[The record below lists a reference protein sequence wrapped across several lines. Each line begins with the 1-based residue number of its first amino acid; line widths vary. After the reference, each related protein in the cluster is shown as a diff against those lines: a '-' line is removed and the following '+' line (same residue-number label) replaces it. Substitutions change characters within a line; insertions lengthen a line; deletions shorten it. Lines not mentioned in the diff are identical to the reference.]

1 MRRLLVAGN
10 WKMYTDPAGAG
21 YLASRL
27 KASLGSCGWAD
38 IAIFPPFTSLA
49 AAVDAVRGSGIAVG
63 GQDLFWENEGAYTGE
78 ISPSM
83 LIKAGCTMALIGHSE
98 RRAHFH
104 ETDSVINRKIKAA
117 LGAGLH
123 PILCVGETL
132 EQRESGITEQVIEK
146 QLIADLDGID
156 EVGPIAIAYEPV
168 WAIGTGKNATPEQ
181 ASDVHKF
188 IRQLI
193 GRKRGEKAAAGIR
206 ILYGGSVKPDN
217 AGALAEKE
225 DIDGFLVG
233 GASLKADS
241 FEAIARC
248 LIIKGNRG

>member
-10 WKMYTDPAGAG
+10 WKMYTDPSGAADLAQKLRAG
-21 YLASRL
+21 
-27 KASLGSCGWAD
+27 LGNCDWAN

-49 AAVDAVRGSGIAVG
+49 AVVEIVRGTGIAVG
-63 GQDLFWENEGAYTGE
+63 GQDLYWENEGAFTGE

-83 LIKAGCTMALIGHSE
+83 LIRAGCTMALVGHSE
-98 RRAHFH
+98 RRAYFN
-104 ETDSVINRKIKAA
+104 ESDIMLNKKIKAA
-117 LGAGLH
+117 IHAGLH

-132 EQRESGITEQVIEK
+132 EQRESGIAERIIEK
-146 QLIADLDGID
+146 QLLSGLDGIED
-156 EVGPIAIAYEPV
+156 IGPIAIAYEPV

-188 IRQLI
+188 IRQLVAKKWK
-193 GRKRGEKAAAGIR
+193 GNAAAAIR

-217 AGALAEKE
+217 AGLLAAKE

-241 FEAIARC
+241 FESIARAF
-248 LIIKGNRG
+248 K